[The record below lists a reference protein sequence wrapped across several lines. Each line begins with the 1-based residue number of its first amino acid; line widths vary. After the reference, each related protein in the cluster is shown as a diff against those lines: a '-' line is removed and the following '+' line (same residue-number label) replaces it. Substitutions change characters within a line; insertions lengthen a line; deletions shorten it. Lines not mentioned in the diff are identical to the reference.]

1 MTERVDSVVDAL
13 ATLLPHAASG
23 MLTALGVDA
32 VEVAEFERDYE
43 LAGDDFLSQCFSETE
58 LAYCAGDVGKLAARF
73 ALKEAALKA
82 LGTGIRG
89 IGLHDIE
96 IETAPSGG
104 PTLRLS
110 PAAEAVAAAGK
121 LGPLRCSITR
131 ESGLALAVVAA
142 GAQTSKNRSPHDQ
155 SHRSA

>member
-1 MTERVDSVVDAL
+1 MTERADSAVDAIG
-13 ATLLPHAASG
+13 TLLTHTASG
-23 MLTALGVDA
+23 MLAALGVDA
-32 VEVAEFERDYE
+32 VEIAEFERDVQ
-43 LAGDDFLSQCFSETE
+43 LAGDNLLSQCFSETE
-58 LAYCAGDVGKLAARF
+58 LAYCAGDVSKLAARF

-96 IETAPSGG
+96 IETAPSGE
-104 PTLRLS
+104 PSLRLS

-142 GAQTSKNRSPHDQ
+142 GAQTPYRKERS
-155 SHRSA
+155 